1 LATPE
6 VANALVEKYV
16 RFDRRIIMNT
26 CAHTLSI
33 ELQRP
38 DLPLFNNLRIVSD
51 VEVAARIAVDIVAA
65 RNCSSCMH
73 VIISANTATLL
84 RHTSNSQRIE

>member
-1 LATPE
+1 M
-6 VANALVEKYV
+6 EKYA
-16 RFDRRIIMNT
+16 RFDGRDVMNT
-26 CAHTLSI
+26 YTHTLSV

-38 DLPLFNNLRIVSD
+38 DLPLFDNLRIVSD

-84 RHTSNSQRIE
+84 RHTSNFQRNE